1 MKDLLLSNY
10 FWFYAVAWFFTSM
23 CQRSSKNFNGS
34 SETARFILRTVSYV
48 GVLASLA
55 FTITAIC
62 ILPHWW
68 MALVMWVLCF
78 LFGQVYRT
86 ALNSG
91 VRFDYSAGC
100 LYGKGAKQ
108 FAPSSTEGHCA

>member
-10 FWFYAVAWFFTSM
+10 FWFYAVAWFFTWM

-78 LFGQVYRT
+78 LASQLISTLTIFIPDIILGIT
-86 ALNSG
+86 GIIATPA
-91 VRFDYSAGC
+91 F
-100 LYGKGAKQ
+100 YGLA
-108 FAPSSTEGHCA
+108 FFYLCR